1 MTDGRVGRVEG
12 EKSLILIESARE
24 QVYAPHL
31 RSEQSDAKTIREAK
45 AQSLNEGGPGKGEER
60 RRERPAPRERNDNSS
75 LRRSANESQRKDEP
89 KEANKRAES
98 VTGPARSAQSGQF
111 PAEERSEI
119 FANKKRRTRGRPD
132 M

>member
-45 AQSLNEGGPGKGEER
+45 AQSLNEGKGSDELKRGIEER
-60 RRERPAPRERNDNSS
+60 RIESEVATLKGKIRP
-75 LRRSANESQRKDEP
+75 RS
-89 KEANKRAES
+89 RA
-98 VTGPARSAQSGQF
+98 
-111 PAEERSEI
+111 
-119 FANKKRRTRGRPD
+119 
-132 M
+132 